1 MSWFKQLWQNSRE
14 KGQYYE
20 LQAQKYLQQ
29 QGLTPIERNYN
40 CPYGELDV
48 IMRDGD
54 TLVFIEVKFRASS
67 IKGGAMHALGKQKQ
81 QRLKRTIY
89 HYLAA
94 KQLKNQA
101 LRIDFVAITGDKAQQ
116 LNWIKNVF

>member
-20 LQAQKYLQQ
+20 LQAQKYLEE
-29 QGLTPIERNYN
+29 QGLIAIERNYN

-54 TLVFIEVKFRASS
+54 TLVFVEVKFRSS
-67 IKGGAMHALGKQKQ
+67 HIKGGALHALGKQKQ

-89 HYLAA
+89 HYLAF
-94 KQLKNQA
+94 KKLSNQA
-101 LRIDFVAITGDKAQQ
+101 LRIDFVAITGEVPQQ

>member
-20 LQAQKYLQQ
+20 LQAQKYLVS
-29 QGLTPIERNYN
+29 QGLIPLERNYN

-48 IMRDGD
+48 IMRDGN
-54 TLVFIEVKFRASS
+54 TLVFVEVKFRSS
-67 IKGGAMHALGKQKQ
+67 YVKGGAIHALGKQKQ
-81 QRLKRTIY
+81 ERLKRSIY
-89 HYLAA
+89 HYLAT
-94 KQLKNQA
+94 KKLSDQA
-101 LRIDFVAITGDKAQQ
+101 IRIDFVAITGDTSQK

>member
-20 LQAQKYLQQ
+20 LEAQKYLQQ
-29 QGLTPIERNYN
+29 QGLIPIERNYN

-54 TLVFIEVKFRASS
+54 TLVFIEVKFRSS
-67 IKGGAMHALGKQKQ
+67 NAKGGA
-81 QRLKRTIY
+81 I
-89 HYLAA
+89 
-94 KQLKNQA
+94 
-101 LRIDFVAITGDKAQQ
+101 
-116 LNWIKNVF
+116 

>member
-20 LQAQKYLQQ
+20 QEAQKYLVA
-29 QGLTPIERNYN
+29 QGLIPIECNYN

-48 IMRDGD
+48 IMRDGN
-54 TLVFIEVKFRASS
+54 TLVFVEVKFRSS
-67 IKGGAMHALGKQKQ
+67 HVKGGALHALGKQKQ
-81 QRLKRTIY
+81 ARLKRSIY

-94 KQLKNQA
+94 KKLSDQA
-101 LRIDFVAITGDKAQQ
+101 IRIDFVAITGEASQQ

>member
-20 LQAQKYLQQ
+20 LQAQKYLEE
-29 QGLTPIERNYN
+29 QGLIAIERNYN

-54 TLVFIEVKFRASS
+54 TLVFVEVKFRSS
-67 IKGGAMHALGKQKQ
+67 HIKGGALHAIGKQKQ

-89 HYLAA
+89 HYLAF
-94 KQLKNQA
+94 KKLSNQA
-101 LRIDFVAITGDKAQQ
+101 LRIDFVAITGEVPQQ

>member
-20 LQAQKYLQQ
+20 LEAQKYLVT
-29 QGLTPIERNYN
+29 QGLIPIERNYN

-48 IMRDGD
+48 IMRDGN
-54 TLVFIEVKFRASS
+54 TLVFVEVKFRSNHV
-67 IKGGAMHALGKQKQ
+67 KGGALHALGKQKQ
-81 QRLKRTIY
+81 ERLKRTIY

-94 KQLKNQA
+94 KKLSDQA
-101 LRIDFVAITGDKAQQ
+101 IRIDFVAITGEASQQ